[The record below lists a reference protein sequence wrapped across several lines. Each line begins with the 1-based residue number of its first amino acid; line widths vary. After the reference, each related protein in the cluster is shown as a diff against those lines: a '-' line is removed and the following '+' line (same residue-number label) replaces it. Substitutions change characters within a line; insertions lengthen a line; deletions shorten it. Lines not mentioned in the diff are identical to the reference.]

1 MIKQIEQLVN
11 CIRSDSNRSGKA
23 LVNIIISFLVKIVSV
38 ASTLL
43 IVPMTIE
50 YVNPTQ
56 YGIWMAL
63 SSIIGWIAFLDLG
76 LGNGFRNKFAE
87 SVAENNTKL
96 ARQYVSTSYFALTI
110 VSVVSLSLG
119 LIVNALVDW
128 TAILNIESSYR
139 GVLQITFGI
148 VIFFFCLNLVV
159 NLVCMLLN
167 ADQQPGFASALS
179 AIGQLMSLVSI
190 FLLTKFTE
198 GNLIN
203 LALYFSG
210 VPCIVLLISSYFIYN
225 YTKYKKYSPNI
236 RCVKISLI
244 KDILSLGIH
253 FFIIYLCLI
262 LLFQVVNIV
271 ISRELGPESVT
282 RYNIVNKYF
291 SVLYMV
297 MIIIITPFWS
307 AFTDAYNKKDYDWMR
322 VIVKR
327 LEYTWIICC
336 VLGLIMLVVADSFY
350 KIWIGKD
357 VYIDFSISLS
367 MFIFVIFQ
375 NIGSLYMYLING
387 IGTIRLQLI
396 VYISLA
402 FISWP
407 VFVYSCRFW
416 GLTGVVLLPAL
427 TYAIQAALGKIQ
439 LNRILQNKAYGIW
452 GK

>member
-1 MIKQIEQLVN
+1 MTERIKQIVK

-38 ASTLL
+38 ASTIL

-63 SSIIGWIAFLDLG
+63 SSIIGWMAFLDLG

-110 VSVVSLSLG
+110 VSVVALSLG
-119 LIVNALVDW
+119 LVVNTLVDW

-139 GVLQITFGI
+139 DVLQITFGI

-167 ADQQPGFASALS
+167 ADQQPGIASALS
-179 AIGQLMSLVSI
+179 ALGQLMSLVSI
-190 FLLTKFTE
+190 FLLTKYTE

-210 VPCIVLLISSYFIYN
+210 VPCLVLLLSSYFIYN
-225 YTKYKKYSPNI
+225 HSKYKKYSPNI
-236 RCVKISLI
+236 RFVKISLI
-244 KDILSLGIH
+244 KDILSLGIQ

-262 LLFQVVNIV
+262 LIFQVVNIV

-282 RYNIVNKYF
+282 RYNIANKYF
-291 SVLYMV
+291 SMLYMV

-307 AFTDAYNKKDYDWMR
+307 AFTDAYKKKDYNWMR

-327 LEYTWIICC
+327 LEYTWFICC
-336 VLGLIMLVVADSFY
+336 ILGLIMLVMSEPFY
-350 KIWIGKD
+350 KIWIGDD
-357 VYIDFSISLS
+357 VYIDYPVSLT
-367 MFIFVIFQ
+367 MFIYVISQ
-375 NIGSLYMYLING
+375 NLGSLYMYLING
-387 IGTIRLQLI
+387 IGTIRLQLMAY
-396 VYISLA
+396 VFLA
-402 FISWP
+402 LISWP
-407 VFVYSCRFW
+407 VFIFSCRVW
-416 GLTGVVLLPAL
+416 GLPGVVLMPAL

-439 LNRILQNKAYGIW
+439 LNKILQKKAYGIW
-452 GK
+452 VK